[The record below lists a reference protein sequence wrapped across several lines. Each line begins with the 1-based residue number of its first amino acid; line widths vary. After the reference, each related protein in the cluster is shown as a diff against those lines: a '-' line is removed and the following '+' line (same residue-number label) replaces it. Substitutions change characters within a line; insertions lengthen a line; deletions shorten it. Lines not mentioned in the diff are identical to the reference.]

1 MNAKKKGRKKR
12 AVHRKYKRELMAVVW
27 LQRVAA
33 LSSAMGSIV
42 PAINS
47 AKCKRCEHE
56 YKSKFAK
63 GGIVGGTAIVGQE
76 RVIIPH
82 QKPQGFAQTIE
93 HVEKLKNVIGKWGG
107 GATINID
114 VKGGEDIE

>member
-1 MNAKKKGRKKR
+1 MSAKKKGRKKR
-12 AVHRKYKRELMAVVW
+12 NVHRKYKRELMGVVW
-27 LQRVAA
+27 LRRTAA
-33 LSSAMGSIV
+33 LSIAMGSITT
-42 PAINS
+42 AINS

-63 GGIVGGTAIVGQE
+63 GGLVVGAAIVGQE

-93 HVEKLKNVIGKWGG
+93 HVEKLKNAIGKWGD

-114 VKGGEDIE
+114 VKKGGC